1 MSEKYIHAV
10 NCCIGPVTEY
20 VGRSPEQYTLII
32 YLFCC
37 RKAVNDSLRSIPT
50 IPIATTVTNLL
61 IAIKDTF
68 SRKLIIHIA
77 AWLGEAESGINRAL
91 NGNVPVVL
99 GGLISQTKAG
109 DSQAVHS
116 LEPRC
121 VPRRPK

>member
-1 MSEKYIHAV
+1 M
-10 NCCIGPVTEY
+10 
-20 VGRSPEQYTLII
+20 
-32 YLFCC
+32 
-37 RKAVNDSLRSIPT
+37 NDSLRSIPA

-77 AWLGEAESGINRAL
+77 ARLGEAESGINRAL

-109 DSQAVHS
+109 G
-116 LEPRC
+116 
-121 VPRRPK
+121 